1 MKISKI
7 NSHKKV
13 GSNISSIH
21 GTISLGTS
29 TNFEAAC
36 LPVDDD
42 CRIAS
47 KRKPIFLC
55 LSWEERRTIWD
66 LNEWT

>member
-55 LSWEERRTIWD
+55 LS
-66 LNEWT
+66 